1 MFYTDISDVIALFT
15 HLELDENY
23 QIYCY
28 IGTAYHGTYGTV
40 AAIKK
45 GCLIAA
51 EGIRKGHWGSL
62 DCILPESAFPVMEA
76 IYHDGTKAGYM
87 EAVLFSLF
95 VHAIPYTRHEQEHW
109 DRIAD
114 KPPQDLEENWNTW
127 YSFGDWSPRYKDQE
141 CILFQ
146 RKFENG
152 IGASDGKDR
161 IYATQYLFK
170 KRTPSPWAFIKVK
183 EKPDKH
189 IEDNE
194 RYTGSRRPCVFTTQS
209 ILVAEMKER

>member
-1 MFYTDISDVIALFT
+1 MDDTFSYPLEEHYIKCRNYLYQRLNWNKISKMTWTEVFYTDISDVISLFP

-45 GCLIAA
+45 GCFIAA

-62 DCILPESAFPVMEA
+62 DGILPESAFPVMEA

-127 YSFGDWSPRYKDQE
+127 YSFEFGYV
-141 CILFQ
+141 
-146 RKFENG
+146 
-152 IGASDGKDR
+152 SD
-161 IYATQYLFK
+161 
-170 KRTPSPWAFIKVK
+170 
-183 EKPDKH
+183 
-189 IEDNE
+189 
-194 RYTGSRRPCVFTTQS
+194 
-209 ILVAEMKER
+209 